1 MNMCYMIL
9 VGGLEHKLYDFPYI
23 GNLIIPTD
31 ELHHFSEGQANHQ
44 PECLGLQIFKKNPFE
59 TPPPAQLAKSWMA
72 TRNPAPAESGA
83 KHSIILDG
91 FQPSVWWC
99 RISQP
104 STVLYTVLLISQIGK
119 FDPFLFTDYYN
130 SYFKNAGYNMV

>member
-1 MNMCYMIL
+1 MGNIWTYAGWWFVTCFIFHIL
-9 VGGLEHKLYDFPYI
+9 GISSSQLT
-23 GNLIIPTD
+23 NSIIFQRGRPTTNQNAQGFRS
-31 ELHHFSEGQANHQ
+31 L
-44 PECLGLQIFKKNPFE
+44 KKNPFE